1 MRKIVP
7 LTVAGAFHSR
17 LMASAGEGLAQVL
30 ADAAIELPAFPV
42 YHNFTGAPAGS
53 VAELKDALKNQVAG
67 SVHWYQSVE
76 KMVES
81 GADAMIEFGPGNV
94 LTGLL
99 RRTCKDV
106 PGYNINSWES
116 LNNFNN

>member
-17 LMASAGEGLAQVL
+17 LMAAAGEGLAQVL
-30 ADAAIELPAFPV
+30 ADAAIELPEFPV
-42 YHNFTGAPAGS
+42 YHNFTGAPAES
-53 VAELKDALKNQVAG
+53 VEGIKSALKNQVAG
-67 SVHWYQSVE
+67 SVLWYQSVE
-76 KMVES
+76 KMVAA

-106 PGYNINSWES
+106 PGYNVNSWES
-116 LNNFNN
+116 LNNFNI